1 VSYLVAAFFPTCLFA
16 PRCPAISF
24 LPEWVGRTSYFTDAL
39 TFGAIFYGIHKRISV
54 FWKLI
59 PALVLIFLLKMA
71 GFVLWY
77 LIWRSLP
84 WIPFIAI
91 ITVLLLIGLLILM
104 PWWRQQDI
112 YFEDRSTV

>member
-1 VSYLVAAFFPTCLFA
+1 
-16 PRCPAISF
+16 
-24 LPEWVGRTSYFTDAL
+24 
-39 TFGAIFYGIHKRISV
+39 
-54 FWKLI
+54 
-59 PALVLIFLLKMA
+59 MA